1 MWLTGTCFSFLA
13 RGWSEEGFG
22 FFRML
27 EFGGRMDVANLLFL
41 DVFER
46 FLVVLMFRDVMS
58 FEKS

>member
-1 MWLTGTCFSFLA
+1 MVDRFLFSFFGPWVV
-13 RGWSEEGFG
+13 RGRLFG

-41 DVFER
+41 DVFEV
-46 FLVVLMFRDVMS
+46 FLVVLMCRDVMS